1 MAIPHSQ
8 PGELVDVQPLGDALA
23 NQKTYTISKTE
34 DLELIRLILPAGKII
49 PTHRTPGQITV
60 QCIEGE
66 VHFSAMGQEQ
76 KLEAG
81 QLLFLLPGVPH
92 SVRAVK
98 DSSLLLTLVLQHK

>member
-1 MAIPHSQ
+1 MSIPHSQ
-8 PGELVDVQPLGDALA
+8 PGELVNVQPLGDALTS
-23 NQKTYTISKTE
+23 QKTYTISKTD

-60 QCIEGE
+60 QCIEGQ
-66 VHFSAMGQEQ
+66 VLFSTMGQELN
-76 KLEAG
+76 LEAG

-92 SVRAVK
+92 SVQAVT